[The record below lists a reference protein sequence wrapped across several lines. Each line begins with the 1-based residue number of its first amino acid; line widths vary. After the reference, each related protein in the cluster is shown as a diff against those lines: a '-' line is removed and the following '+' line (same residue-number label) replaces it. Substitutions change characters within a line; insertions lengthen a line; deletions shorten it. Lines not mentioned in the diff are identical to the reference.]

1 MCSST
6 LFANFV
12 RFLNQTLFR
21 RKNQAKRKR
30 WFKLDTG
37 LCFRNFP
44 GSNAGHKEPNPS
56 GQQLVN
62 DDPRSVLVLSAEAVE
77 FKESLALVAEYS
89 GKEETSIVFNDYS
102 LLIPQDENYCSI
114 LGTPGEFDEDDMWNA
129 IDLNSVYEGFGETV
143 QYERNEY
150 VIDESDDNEVTGFRP
165 GGKTLTLLKRRWLQ
179 LGIPMDMIEEREEQ
193 IEREEVM
200 LVFVEYSVSL

>member
-1 MCSST
+1 MCSSS
-6 LFANFV
+6 LFENFV
-12 RFLNQTLFR
+12 RFLNQTLFK
-21 RKNQAKRKR
+21 RKNKIKRKR

-56 GQQLVN
+56 CQQL
-62 DDPRSVLVLSAEAVE
+62 AEAVE
-77 FKESLALVAEYS
+77 LKETLALVAEYS
-89 GKEETSIVFNDYS
+89 GKEETSIVFNEYS
-102 LLIPQDENYCSI
+102 LFIPQDENHCSI
-114 LGTPGEFDEDDMWNA
+114 LGTPGEVDEDDMWNA

-150 VIDESDDNEVTGFRP
+150 VIDDSDDNQVTGFRM

-193 IEREEVM
+193 IEREEAM

>member
-12 RFLNQTLFR
+12 RFLNLTLFR
-21 RKNQAKRKR
+21 RKKQA
-30 WFKLDTG
+30 
-37 LCFRNFP
+37 
-44 GSNAGHKEPNPS
+44 GSNAVNKEPNPS

-62 DDPRSVLVLSAEAVE
+62 DDPRSVLVPSADAV
-77 FKESLALVAEYS
+77 EYS

-165 GGKTLTLLKRRWLQ
+165 GGKTLTLLKRRWMQ

-193 IEREEVM
+193 IESEEVM

>member
-21 RKNQAKRKR
+21 RKNKIKRKR

-44 GSNAGHKEPNPS
+44 GSNAGH
-56 GQQLVN
+56 
-62 DDPRSVLVLSAEAVE
+62 AVE
-77 FKESLALVAEYS
+77 FKESLALVAEHS

-150 VIDESDDNEVTGFRP
+150 VIDESDNEVTGFRT
-165 GGKTLTLLKRRWLQ
+165 GGKTLTLLKRRWMQ